1 LQPIDSAENDLSIP
15 GNAITELKFSVAVT
29 GDVFRWMI
37 DYGNEDVL
45 NKVRAPIR

>member
-1 LQPIDSAENDLSIP
+1 MNERNYCI
-15 GNAITELKFSVAVT
+15 AVT

-45 NKVRAPIR
+45 NRVSWSDSHSLY